1 MLNLKLQTIAS
12 LINKD
17 DIVIDTCCD
26 HAYLAIYLKE
36 NNLCKEV
43 YASDISDKA
52 LLNAQNNIKKHNLQ
66 IETFLSDGFK
76 NIKLENINTVVIAG
90 VGTNTVLDIVNSA
103 PKDISKYIIS
113 SNNDFYNLRKK
124 MKKQAFYIKKEI
136 IVKENNK
143 YYPIILFT
151 KDYRYYNK
159 NVLKFGDSNNK
170 MYYEYLLQ
178 KEQNILAKIPKKH
191 LLTRLTHIR
200 NIKYLKKILI
210 KRIQDC

>member
-76 NIKLENINTVVIAG
+76 NIKLENINTAVIAG

-124 MKKQAFYIKKEI
+124 MKKHAFYIKKEI

-159 NVLKFGDSNNK
+159 HVLKFGDSNNK

-191 LLTRLTHIR
+191 LLTRLTHLR